1 VRRLIALRD
10 ARLYLAGQALSLLG
24 DLSLSL
30 AMGVWVKQLTGSS
43 GAAGLTFVAFLLP
56 QLASPLA
63 GMVVDR
69 TRRRPLLIAVN
80 LASAVAVA
88 PLVLVHDAG
97 DVWIV
102 YAVSLALGASTMVLG
117 AGQSALLVGLLP
129 GELLAHGNAA
139 LQTLREGL
147 RLLAPLAGAGLFA
160 WLGGGA
166 VAALDAATFL
176 AAAAAL
182 ALMRLREPRPRL
194 AARSRRGELGAG
206 IAHVR
211 ATPVL
216 RRLIAAGA
224 LAVVA
229 LGLSESV
236 LFAVVDDGL
245 HRPPAFLGV
254 LLAVQ
259 GAGAVAAG
267 ATAAVLMARAGER
280 GGCALGMALAAAGL
294 PLLATSSLALVLAG
308 AIVFGAGLSWILVG
322 AVTLLQRSTPAH
334 LQGRAY
340 AVLETALAVPQTAA
354 VAVGAVLVGLVD
366 HRPLLL
372 AMAALMAVA
381 GAVLGRDRSALGRAR
396 GVAVVAHDRRD
407 DPDDERDEDD
417 AQAGDRP
424 DLVQVLDQQLDP
436 DEAQHDGDRLVQI
449 AEAPDQLLDEG
460 EQRAQAH
467 ERERV
472 RRPDGQR
479 VGRDRERRG
488 DRVHR
493 EGDVGRDHADE
504 RQDHWGGHAL
514 AVLAREEAGAVVVL
528 ADGQHPAHEPRAAA
542 LPGVDVLV
550 RAAQDPPG
558 QDEQGR
564 TEDVDDPVEALD
576 QLDAHED
583 REAAHDER
591 EHDAPEQQRAPLL
604 VGDGEGAEDEQED
617 EEVVERQRALNQ
629 VDGEVVD
636 RAVAAVERP

>member
-1 VRRLIALRD
+1 MRRLIALRD

-102 YAVSLALGASTMVLG
+102 YAVSLALGASAMVLG

-182 ALMRLREPRPRL
+182 ALMRLREPRPRP

-254 LLAVQ
+254 LFAVQ

-267 ATAAVLMARAGER
+267 ATAPALMARAGER

-308 AIVFGAGLSWILVG
+308 AIVFGRPV
-322 AVTLLQRSTPAH
+322 
-334 LQGRAY
+334 
-340 AVLETALAVPQTAA
+340 
-354 VAVGAVLVGLVD
+354 VD
-366 HRPLLL
+366 P
-372 AMAALMAVA
+372 
-381 GAVLGRDRSALGRAR
+381 
-396 GVAVVAHDRRD
+396 RR
-407 DPDDERDEDD
+407 
-417 AQAGDRP
+417 
-424 DLVQVLDQQLDP
+424 
-436 DEAQHDGDRLVQI
+436 
-449 AEAPDQLLDEG
+449 
-460 EQRAQAH
+460 
-467 ERERV
+467 
-472 RRPDGQR
+472 
-479 VGRDRERRG
+479 
-488 DRVHR
+488 
-493 EGDVGRDHADE
+493 
-504 RQDHWGGHAL
+504 GGHA
-514 AVLAREEAGAVVVL
+514 ASAQHAGAPAGPRL
-528 ADGQHPAHEPRAAA
+528 CGPRNGAGRPADRRGRRRRGARRTRRPRSATAGHGRAHGRRRRRPRTRPHGAR
-542 LPGVDVLV
+542 PRPRGRGG
-550 RAAQDPPG
+550 RA
-558 QDEQGR
+558 
-564 TEDVDDPVEALD
+564 
-576 QLDAHED
+576 
-583 REAAHDER
+583 
-591 EHDAPEQQRAPLL
+591 
-604 VGDGEGAEDEQED
+604 
-617 EEVVERQRALNQ
+617 
-629 VDGEVVD
+629 
-636 RAVAAVERP
+636 